1 MRHKNRPLVS
11 KIFIQKANFFWL
23 CQVYFSERQGGEF
36 PLDVKRLKGLRNGD
50 KKEFKSFYD
59 EYVHKALGVAVNITK
74 NKEMAKEAVQEAFIR
89 VYKYIGQ
96 YDETKRFDPWF
107 YQIVINECNRLLAK
121 EANITRL
128 NRSIG
133 EGEEFASS
141 EKQHQELKEAIS
153 GLHEM
158 YRVPI
163 ILKYLRGFTEKEI
176 AEALDAN
183 QNTIKTRLKKGKE
196 LLRIA
201 LDENVRGNL
210 HG

>member
-1 MRHKNRPLVS
+1 MDL
-11 KIFIQKANFFWL
+11 
-23 CQVYFSERQGGEF
+23 
-36 PLDVKRLKGLRNGD
+36 KRVRKLKSGD
-50 KKEFKSFYD
+50 KKEFKAFYD

-74 NKEMAKEAVQEAFIR
+74 NKEMAKEAVQETFIR
-89 VYKYIGQ
+89 VYRYIGQ
-96 YDETKRFDPWF
+96 FDETKRFDPWF
-107 YQIVINECNRLLAK
+107 FQIVINECNRLLAK
-121 EANITRL
+121 EANVTRL

-133 EGEEFASS
+133 EDEEFASV
-141 EKQHQELKEAIS
+141 EKQHQELKEAIA

-163 ILKYLRGFTEKEI
+163 ILKYLQGFTEREI
-176 AEALDAN
+176 AEVLNAN

-196 LLRIA
+196 LLRSA